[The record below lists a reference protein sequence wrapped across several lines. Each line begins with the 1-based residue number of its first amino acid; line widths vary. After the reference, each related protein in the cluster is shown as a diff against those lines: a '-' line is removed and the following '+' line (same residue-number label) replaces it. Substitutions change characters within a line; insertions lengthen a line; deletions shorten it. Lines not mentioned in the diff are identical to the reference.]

1 MAGKLETAM
10 DYETVETIA
19 KTFDGMGD
27 IFRTAAKALE
37 AAIII
42 LKATAFISLG
52 ATEALAAYLSNI
64 KPHVE
69 KLGNQ
74 PEELNRDLL
83 NAIKEHR
90 EADQAAAGKF
100 KG

>member
-27 IFRTAAKALE
+27 VFRTAAKGLE

-69 KLGNQ
+69 KLGNHA
-74 PEELNRDLL
+74 EELNTDLR

-100 KG
+100 G

>member
-1 MAGKLETAM
+1 MAEKMEAM
-10 DYETVETIA
+10 NYDEVMKIA
-19 KTFDGMGD
+19 KIFDGLGD
-27 IFRTAAKALE
+27 VFRTAAKALE

-42 LKATAFISLG
+42 LKATAFISFG
-52 ATEALAAYLSNI
+52 STAALAVYLENI

-69 KLGNQ
+69 KLGAHA
-74 PEELNRDLL
+74 EELNGDLQ

-100 KG
+100 A

>member
-1 MAGKLETAM
+1 MAGPLETGM
-10 DYETVETIA
+10 RYEEVEKNA
-19 KTFDGMGD
+19 KIFDGMGD
-27 IFRTAAKALE
+27 VFRVAAKALE
-37 AAIII
+37 AAIIM

-52 ATEALAAYLSNI
+52 STAALAAYLEGI

-69 KLGNQ
+69 KLGNLS
-74 PEELNRDLL
+74 EELNRNLL

-90 EADQAAAGKF
+90 QADQAAAGLF